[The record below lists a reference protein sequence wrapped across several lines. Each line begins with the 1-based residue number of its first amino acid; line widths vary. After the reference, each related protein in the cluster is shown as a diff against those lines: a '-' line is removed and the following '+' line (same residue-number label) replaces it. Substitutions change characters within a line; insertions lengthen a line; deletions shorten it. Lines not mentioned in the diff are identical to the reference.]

1 MKRILIKIL
10 AITTERI
17 TLTAKSL
24 SVVSRG
30 LEHLNVQEWDAFIAH
45 MAVVD
50 SDNL

>member
-17 TLTAKSL
+17 TLTAKSF

-30 LEHLNVQEWDAFIAH
+30 LEHLNVQAWIDFIAN

-50 SDNL
+50 FDTL